1 MPSPS
6 SSFESASSVG
16 MSERSGIFRRRDIV
30 GGLMR
35 HMYKPAPYV
44 AERIL
49 WRRDAPRDP
58 SKQAVE
64 RLVRRGDVAA
74 DIGAHI
80 GLFTARFRS
89 LVGGHGH
96 VHAFEPLPANVAG
109 LRSMARMARETI
121 TVHPVALSDTNGTAV
136 LRLPPLD
143 GQAYQ
148 ALATLEANHGD
159 LPATVQE
166 IEVPTRR
173 LDDVLVDTARLDFV
187 KCDVEGHEDSV
198 FAGGR
203 EVMAEHAPNVLVE
216 LEYRHRGRDFAETI
230 DWLESLG
237 LEGFGVYPDGLRP
250 VSQFDL
256 ERDQL
261 PWIESQRDRAKLPKG
276 YIYDFVFA
284 RPGHDLGALMA

>member
-1 MPSPS
+1 
-6 SSFESASSVG
+6 
-16 MSERSGIFRRRDIV
+16 MSERSGIFRRRDIT
-30 GGLMR
+30 GGLASR
-35 HMYKPAPYV
+35 LYKPAPYV

-49 WRRDAPRDP
+49 WRRDAPREP

-64 RLVRRGDVAA
+64 RLVQRGDVAA
-74 DIGAHI
+74 DIGAQL

-89 LVGGHGH
+89 LVGRRGH
-96 VHAFEPLPANVAG
+96 VHAFEPLPAHEAA
-109 LRSMARMARETI
+109 LRSMARMARGTI

-136 LRLPPLD
+136 LRLPLLD
-143 GQAYQ
+143 GQAHQ
-148 ALATLEANHGD
+148 GMATLEPDHGD
-159 LPATVQE
+159 LPAQVQE
-166 IEVPTRR
+166 IKVPTRR
-173 LDDVLVDTARLDFV
+173 LDDMLGSTARLDFV

-203 EVMAEHAPNVLVE
+203 EVIAEHAPNVLVE

-230 DWLESLG
+230 DWLESVG
-237 LEGFGVYPDGLRP
+237 LEGFAVYPEGLRP

-261 PWIESQRDRAKLPKG
+261 QWIEHGRERDILPRG

-284 RPGHDLGALMA
+284 RPGHDLDALMA

>member
-1 MPSPS
+1 
-6 SSFESASSVG
+6 

-30 GGLMR
+30 GGLVHR
-35 HMYKPAPYV
+35 LYKPAPYV

-49 WRRDAPRDP
+49 WRRDARREP

-74 DIGAHI
+74 DIGAQL
-80 GLFTARFRS
+80 GMFTARFRS
-89 LVGGHGH
+89 LVGGRGH
-96 VHAFEPLPANVAG
+96 VHAFEPFPAHEAG
-109 LRSMARMARETI
+109 LRSMARMARGTI
-121 TVHPVALSDTNGTAV
+121 TVHPVALSATNGTAV
-136 LRLPPLD
+136 LRLPVLD
-143 GQAYQ
+143 GQACE
-148 ALATLEANHGD
+148 ALATLEADHGH

-173 LDDVLVDTARLDFV
+173 LDDVLGDTARLDFV

-198 FAGGR
+198 FDGGR

-216 LEYRHRGRDFAETI
+216 LGYRHRGRDFAETI

-237 LEGFGVYPDGLRP
+237 LEGFGVYPEGLRP

-261 PWIESQRDRAKLPKG
+261 PWIEYGRDRDILPKG
-276 YIYDFVFA
+276 YVYDFVFA
-284 RPGHDLGALMA
+284 RPGHDLGYLMA